1 MSVSFQSS
9 DWSRSPA
16 LSTTPAHKL
25 SYKGFPIP
33 VEEDRLL
40 LFSPGPPTGPLLEAQ
55 KPNSYPSFIDRL
67 YLSPG
72 TAWVFLSI
80 QYYQDQGWQGDEA
93 ARTLLHSWVSELIG
107 KPQVSVQRWNLP
119 MHSRKPC
126 PASTNCDISR
136 HFKSSAQLLLAG
148 CHSRKV
154 RAEPKQHCVVPQT
167 SSKKLQA
174 MAIATNQ
181 QQVRLLDGA
190 APCGYSYPFSGIT
203 STMANAL
210 HSTHSHVG
218 FELAQSR
225 ALMRKQWLSQC
236 LWSTRTEDAATHG
249 LVQGSME
256 LVRPS

>member
-1 MSVSFQSS
+1 
-9 DWSRSPA
+9 
-16 LSTTPAHKL
+16 
-25 SYKGFPIP
+25 
-33 VEEDRLL
+33 
-40 LFSPGPPTGPLLEAQ
+40 
-55 KPNSYPSFIDRL
+55 
-67 YLSPG
+67 
-72 TAWVFLSI
+72 
-80 QYYQDQGWQGDEA
+80 
-93 ARTLLHSWVSELIG
+93 
-107 KPQVSVQRWNLP
+107 
-119 MHSRKPC
+119 MHTRKPC

-210 HSTHSHVG
+210 HCTHSHVG
-218 FELAQSR
+218 FELGMVQSTHEEAV
-225 ALMRKQWLSQC
+225 ALTVSMKHTDRGCSNTWTCPRKYGIGAS
-236 LWSTRTEDAATHG
+236 
-249 LVQGSME
+249 
-256 LVRPS
+256 